1 MGMARHAPSDTYA
14 RKRDICSHAILR
26 LRERLGEGN
35 ELRHLPDW
43 DLGNRIDAVVD
54 GAIEQGEDVLDRNE
68 LTRIVDLGD
77 AFKERLWAVVRVA
90 HGSRGEAIK
99 TLLTRDI
106 VEANLAKGNWRPV
119 ASGSLARIL
128 KEGIAPSAKI
138 GDKIVDLEQIRA
150 ALPPRNWPARPGTRP
165 EPKPEPLSTW
175 PTASGLRS
183 ASPKPAPPKPTPP
196 KPPPPTPPKQELV
209 ETRLVSYQTADGSPR
224 YAEYAKDD
232 VSRALSELLSDSR
245 VNHATVRVWREV
257 KTRIRFEVD
266 E

>member
-1 MGMARHAPSDTYA
+1 
-14 RKRDICSHAILR
+14 
-26 LRERLGEGN
+26 LGEGN

-77 AFKERLWAVVRVA
+77 AFEERLWAVVRIA
-90 HGSRGEAIK
+90 RGRGEAIK

-119 ASGSLARIL
+119 AQGGPARIL
-128 KEGIAPSAKI
+128 KEGVVSSAKI

-150 ALPPRNWPARPGTRP
+150 ALPRTRRPSEVKNPESARRLEPPRRP
-165 EPKPEPLSTW
+165 EPKPL
-175 PTASGLRS
+175 
-183 ASPKPAPPKPTPP
+183 
-196 KPPPPTPPKQELV
+196 PPTPKQELV
-209 ETRLVSYQTADGSPR
+209 ETRLVSYQTVDGSLR
-224 YAEYAKDD
+224 YAEYTKYD
-232 VSRALSELLSDSR
+232 VSHALSELLSDSK